1 MSNAL
6 SWWIGLVAVLNILAC
21 VWLIWWSS
29 KRSPGEAAQGHVMGH
44 TWDGDLQEYNN
55 PLPRWWLYL
64 FYITIAFALI
74 YLVFYPGFGKFKGL
88 LGWSQEGQYDAEVK
102 AAKGKYDPIFQNYG
116 KQDIPVL
123 AKDPQAMKVGQ
134 RLFVT
139 YCAVC
144 HGSDA
149 RGGAKGFPN
158 LTDNDWLYSG
168 TPEAIE
174 TSILKGRESIGMPA
188 QNLSEADLN
197 AVVAYVMSLSG
208 RQADAKHRAQGKEEE
223 EKREHNGRAEEE
235 HEHNNGHADAQLI
248 AQGKDVFN
256 KVGCIGCHGADA
268 KGNQQLGAPNLTDTV
283 WLYGGTPAAI
293 KETIVKGR
301 KGKMPAHEDF
311 LGKDKVHLLAAYVY
325 GLSAGK

>member
-29 KRSPGEAAQGHVMGH
+29 KPTPGEATQGQVTGH
-44 TWDGDLQEYNN
+44 SWDGGDLQEYNN

-88 LGWSQEGQYDAEVK
+88 LGWSQEGQYDAEVS
-102 AAKGKYDPIFQNYG
+102 AAKAKYDPIFQNYG

-123 AKDPQAMKVGQ
+123 AKDPQAVKVGQ
-134 RLFVT
+134 RLFAT

-149 RGGAKGFPN
+149 RGAKGFPN
-158 LTDNDWLYSG
+158 LTDNDWLYG
-168 TPEAIE
+168 GKPEAIE

-188 QNLSEADLN
+188 QNLAETDLN
-197 AVVAYVMSLSG
+197 AVVSYITSLSG
-208 RQADAKHRAQGKEEE
+208 RQADA
-223 EKREHNGRAEEE
+223 
-235 HEHNNGHADAQLI
+235 QLVT
-248 AQGKDVFN
+248 QGKDVFN
-256 KVGCIGCHGADA
+256 KVGCIGCHGVDA